1 MALDGAHTQTHR
13 HTDGHGDS
21 LTNSAQW
28 GRVGENG
35 KTNIYAKSPLKCETL
50 TYLFSTSLELGLQT
64 ETNFSIM
71 INGNPCRQS
80 QTNGKPCSRELS
92 DLFILAW
99 QPRFPPFH
107 RAAQHSVGEDNILE
121 QTSNS

>member
-1 MALDGAHTQTHR
+1 MAQTERETDR

-64 ETNFSIM
+64 ELD
-71 INGNPCRQS
+71 
-80 QTNGKPCSRELS
+80 K
-92 DLFILAW
+92 LFHNDQWEPMSTEPDQWKALQQRTI
-99 QPRFPPFH
+99 
-107 RAAQHSVGEDNILE
+107 
-121 QTSNS
+121 